1 MNDLQRSLA
10 TGSDMRKRQLFPATV
25 SGRDQRLRLLQ
36 IVVLIVGYLAGI
48 PASLALD
55 PVVGATLWSP
65 QPAVSELRPGL
76 AVTYDYARRVHVDDV
91 EVLSNPV
98 IGKPLDNIAHRTI
111 DGKVLT
117 AKRAMMVAA
126 HIRGLIRFEA
136 PGTYTFRIESNDGVK
151 ARIGGQQIWVDPE
164 IHPNRWSPPIP
175 LVIDTP
181 GWYELWINYY
191 QKKGTSALQLVWTIP
206 GSESET
212 HVPPEVLAHLDSQVG
227 Q

>member
-10 TGSDMRKRQLFPATV
+10 TGRDMRKRQLFPATV

-36 IVVLIVGYLAGI
+36 IVVLVVGYLAGI

-76 AVTYDYARRVHVDDV
+76 AVTYDYARRVHVDDI

-98 IGKPLDNIAHRTI
+98 IGKPLDNIAHRTV

-151 ARIGGQQIWVDPE
+151 ARIGDQQIWVDPE
-164 IHPNRWSPPIP
+164 IHSNRWSPPIP
-175 LVIDTP
+175 LVIDAP

>member
-10 TGSDMRKRQLFPATV
+10 TGSDMRKRQLFPVTV

-36 IVVLIVGYLAGI
+36 IVMLVVGYLAGI

-76 AVTYDYARRVHVDDV
+76 AVTYDYARRVHVDDI

-98 IGKPLDNIAHRTI
+98 IGKPLDNIAHRTV

-151 ARIGGQQIWVDPE
+151 ARIGDQQIWVDPE
-164 IHPNRWSPPIP
+164 IHSNRWSPPIP
-175 LVIDTP
+175 LVIDAP

-212 HVPPEVLAHLDSQVG
+212 HVPPEVLTHLQSQVG

>member
-1 MNDLQRSLA
+1 
-10 TGSDMRKRQLFPATV
+10 MRKRQLFPVTV

-36 IVVLIVGYLAGI
+36 IVMLVVGYLAGI

-76 AVTYDYARRVHVDDV
+76 AVTYDYARRVHVDDI

-98 IGKPLDNIAHRTI
+98 IGKPLDNIAHRTV
-111 DGKVLT
+111 DGMVLT

-151 ARIGGQQIWVDPE
+151 ARIGDQQIWVDPE
-164 IHPNRWSPPIP
+164 IHSNRWSPPIP
-175 LVIDTP
+175 LVIDAP

-191 QKKGTSALQLVWTIP
+191 QKKGTSALQLVWAIP

-212 HVPPEVLAHLDSQVG
+212 HVPPEVLAHLQGQVG
-227 Q
+227 

>member
-1 MNDLQRSLA
+1 MDDLQRSLA
-10 TGSDMRKRQLFPATV
+10 TGRDMTKRQLFPVTV

-36 IVVLIVGYLAGI
+36 IVVLVVGYLAGI

-76 AVTYDYARRVHVDDV
+76 AVTYDYARRVHVDDI

-98 IGKPLDNIAHRTI
+98 IGKPLDNIAHRTV

-151 ARIGGQQIWVDPE
+151 ARIGDQQIWVDPE
-164 IHPNRWSPPIP
+164 IHSNRWSPPIP
-175 LVIDTP
+175 LVIDAP

>member
-1 MNDLQRSLA
+1 
-10 TGSDMRKRQLFPATV
+10 MRKRQLFPVTV
-25 SGRDQRLRLLQ
+25 SGRGQRLRLLQ
-36 IVVLIVGYLAGI
+36 IVVLVVGYLAGI

-65 QPAVSELRPGL
+65 QPAISELRPGL
-76 AVTYDYARRVHVDDV
+76 AVTYDYARRVHVDDI

-98 IGKPLDNIAHRTI
+98 IGKPLDNIAHRTV

-151 ARIGGQQIWVDPE
+151 ARIGDQQIWVDPE
-164 IHPNRWSPPIP
+164 IHSNRWSPPIP
-175 LVIDTP
+175 LVIDAP

-212 HVPPEVLAHLDSQVG
+212 HVPPEVLTHLQSQVG

>member
-1 MNDLQRSLA
+1 
-10 TGSDMRKRQLFPATV
+10 MRKRQLFPVTV

-36 IVVLIVGYLAGI
+36 IVMLVVGYLAGI

-76 AVTYDYARRVHVDDV
+76 AVTYDYARRVHVDDI

-98 IGKPLDNIAHRTI
+98 IGKPLDNIAHRTV

-151 ARIGGQQIWVDPE
+151 ARIGDQQIWVDPE
-164 IHPNRWSPPIP
+164 IHSNRWSPPIP
-175 LVIDTP
+175 LVIDAP

-191 QKKGTSALQLVWTIP
+191 QKKGTSALQLVWTVP

>member
-1 MNDLQRSLA
+1 
-10 TGSDMRKRQLFPATV
+10 MRKRQLFPVTV

-36 IVVLIVGYLAGI
+36 IIVLVGGYLAGI

-55 PVVGATLWSP
+55 PVVGAALWSP

-76 AVTYDYARRVHVDDV
+76 AVTYDYARRVHVDDI

>member
-10 TGSDMRKRQLFPATV
+10 TGSDMRKRQLFPVTV

-36 IVVLIVGYLAGI
+36 IVMLVVGYLAGI

-76 AVTYDYARRVHVDDV
+76 AVTYDYARRVHVDDI

-98 IGKPLDNIAHRTI
+98 IGKPLDNIAHRTV

-151 ARIGGQQIWVDPE
+151 ARIGDQQIWVDPE
-164 IHPNRWSPPIP
+164 IHSNRWSPPIP
-175 LVIDTP
+175 LVIDAP

>member
-1 MNDLQRSLA
+1 
-10 TGSDMRKRQLFPATV
+10 MRKRQLFPVTV

-36 IVVLIVGYLAGI
+36 IVVLVVGYLAGI

-98 IGKPLDNIAHRTI
+98 IGKPLDNIAHRTV

-126 HIRGLIRFEA
+126 HIRGLIRFEV

-151 ARIGGQQIWVDPE
+151 ARIGDQQIWVDPE
-164 IHPNRWSPPIP
+164 IHSNRWSPPIP
-175 LVIDTP
+175 LVIDAP

>member
-1 MNDLQRSLA
+1 
-10 TGSDMRKRQLFPATV
+10 MRKRQLSPVTV
-25 SGRDQRLRLLQ
+25 SGRRQRLRLLQ
-36 IVVLIVGYLAGI
+36 IVVLVVGYLAGI

-65 QPAVSELRPGL
+65 QPAISELRPGL
-76 AVTYDYARRVHVDDV
+76 AVTYDYARRVHVDDI

-98 IGKPLDNIAHRTI
+98 IGKPLDNIAHRTV

-151 ARIGGQQIWVDPE
+151 ARIGDQQIWVDPE
-164 IHPNRWSPPIP
+164 IHSNRWSPPIP
-175 LVIDTP
+175 LVIDAP

-212 HVPPEVLAHLDSQVG
+212 HVPPEVLAHLQGQVG
-227 Q
+227 

>member
-1 MNDLQRSLA
+1 
-10 TGSDMRKRQLFPATV
+10 MRKRQLFPVTV

-36 IVVLIVGYLAGI
+36 IVVLVVGYLAGI

-76 AVTYDYARRVHVDDV
+76 AVTYDYARRVHVDDI

-98 IGKPLDNIAHRTI
+98 IGKPLDNIAHRTV

-151 ARIGGQQIWVDPE
+151 ARIGDQQIWVDPE
-164 IHPNRWSPPIP
+164 IHSNRWSPPIP
-175 LVIDTP
+175 LVIDAP

-191 QKKGTSALQLVWTIP
+191 QKKGTSALQLVWTVP
-206 GSESET
+206 ESESET
-212 HVPPEVLAHLDSQVG
+212 HVPPEVLAHLESQVG

>member
-1 MNDLQRSLA
+1 
-10 TGSDMRKRQLFPATV
+10 MRKRQLFPVTV

-36 IVVLIVGYLAGI
+36 IVVLVVGYLAGI

-76 AVTYDYARRVHVDDV
+76 AVTYDYARRVHVDDI

-98 IGKPLDNIAHRTI
+98 IGKPLDNIAHRTV

-151 ARIGGQQIWVDPE
+151 ARIGDQQIWVDPE
-164 IHPNRWSPPIP
+164 IHSNRWSPPIP
-175 LVIDTP
+175 LVIDAP

>member
-1 MNDLQRSLA
+1 
-10 TGSDMRKRQLFPATV
+10 MRKSQLFPVTV

-36 IVVLIVGYLAGI
+36 IVVLVVGYLAGI

-76 AVTYDYARRVHVDDV
+76 AVTYDYARRVHVDDI

-126 HIRGLIRFEA
+126 HIRGLIRFEVA
-136 PGTYTFRIESNDGVK
+136 GTYTFRIESNDGVK
-151 ARIGGQQIWVDPE
+151 ARIGDQQI
-164 IHPNRWSPPIP
+164 
-175 LVIDTP
+175 
-181 GWYELWINYY
+181 
-191 QKKGTSALQLVWTIP
+191 
-206 GSESET
+206 
-212 HVPPEVLAHLDSQVG
+212 
-227 Q
+227 

>member
-1 MNDLQRSLA
+1 
-10 TGSDMRKRQLFPATV
+10 MRKRQLFPVTV
-25 SGRDQRLRLLQ
+25 SGRGQRLRLLQ
-36 IVVLIVGYLAGI
+36 IVVLVVGYLAGI

-76 AVTYDYARRVHVDDV
+76 AVTYDYARRVHVDDI

-98 IGKPLDNIAHRTI
+98 IGKPLDNIAHRTV

-151 ARIGGQQIWVDPE
+151 ARIGDQQIWVDPE
-164 IHPNRWSPPIP
+164 IHSNRWSPPIP
-175 LVIDTP
+175 LVIDAP

-212 HVPPEVLAHLDSQVG
+212 HVPPEVLTHLQSQVG

>member
-1 MNDLQRSLA
+1 
-10 TGSDMRKRQLFPATV
+10 MRKRQLFPVTV

>member
-1 MNDLQRSLA
+1 
-10 TGSDMRKRQLFPATV
+10 MRKRQLFPVTV
-25 SGRDQRLRLLQ
+25 SGRGQRLRLLQ
-36 IVVLIVGYLAGI
+36 IVVLVVGYLAGI

-65 QPAVSELRPGL
+65 QPAISELRPGL
-76 AVTYDYARRVHVDDV
+76 AVTYDYARRVHVDDI

-98 IGKPLDNIAHRTI
+98 IGKPLDNIAHRTV

-151 ARIGGQQIWVDPE
+151 ARIGDQQIWVDPE

-175 LVIDTP
+175 LVIDAP

-212 HVPPEVLAHLDSQVG
+212 HVPPEVLTHLDSQVG

>member
-1 MNDLQRSLA
+1 
-10 TGSDMRKRQLFPATV
+10 MRKRQLFPVTV

-76 AVTYDYARRVHVDDV
+76 AVTYDYARRVHVDDI

>member
-1 MNDLQRSLA
+1 MDDLQRSLA
-10 TGSDMRKRQLFPATV
+10 TGRDMRKRQLSPVTV
-25 SGRDQRLRLLQ
+25 FGRRQRLRLLQ
-36 IVVLIVGYLAGI
+36 IVMLVVGYLAGI

-65 QPAVSELRPGL
+65 QPAISELRPGL
-76 AVTYDYARRVHVDDV
+76 AVTYDYARRVHVDDI

-98 IGKPLDNIAHRTI
+98 IGKPLDNIAHRTV

-151 ARIGGQQIWVDPE
+151 ARIGDQQI
-164 IHPNRWSPPIP
+164 
-175 LVIDTP
+175 
-181 GWYELWINYY
+181 
-191 QKKGTSALQLVWTIP
+191 
-206 GSESET
+206 
-212 HVPPEVLAHLDSQVG
+212 
-227 Q
+227 

>member
-1 MNDLQRSLA
+1 
-10 TGSDMRKRQLFPATV
+10 MRKRQLFPATV

-76 AVTYDYARRVHVDDV
+76 AVTYDYARRVHVDDI

>member
-1 MNDLQRSLA
+1 
-10 TGSDMRKRQLFPATV
+10 MRKRQLFPVTV

-55 PVVGATLWSP
+55 PVVGAALWSP